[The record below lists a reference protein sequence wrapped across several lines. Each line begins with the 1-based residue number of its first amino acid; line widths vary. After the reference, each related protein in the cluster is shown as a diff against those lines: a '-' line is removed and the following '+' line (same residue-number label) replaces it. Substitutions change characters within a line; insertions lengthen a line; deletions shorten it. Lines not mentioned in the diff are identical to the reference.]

1 MKKQIR
7 RIWGIWLLISLTVSL
22 TGCQKKEVPPDSAYK
37 IYYVNQEETG
47 LLEEAYKKEIKDTK
61 QTVAE
66 MLKSLQKSGNDINV
80 QPAIPREVT
89 LRSYQLNKERLSLY
103 FDKAY
108 GEMDVV
114 REVLC
119 RAALVRTL
127 TQIRGVTLVAFY
139 VDGEPLVN
147 KAGEAYGYF
156 QADDFVQNTGST
168 INSYQETNLLLY
180 FANEAGDRLIEET
193 VEVRY
198 NSNFPKEKV
207 VLERLMKGPEGQ
219 EKGKATISKGTK
231 LLGVSMKDGVCYL
244 NFDEGILNIVPGVNP
259 KVIIYS
265 IVNSVAEN
273 SSVHR
278 VQILVNGKRDM
289 VFQESVRLEEPLRTN
304 LDIVEEN

>member
-1 MKKQIR
+1 MGNLAAHQSDGVFDR
-7 RIWGIWLLISLTVSL
+7 MSE
-22 TGCQKKEVPPDSAYK
+22 KEVPPDSAYK

-289 VFQESVRLEEPLRTN
+289 VFQESVRPEEPLRTN